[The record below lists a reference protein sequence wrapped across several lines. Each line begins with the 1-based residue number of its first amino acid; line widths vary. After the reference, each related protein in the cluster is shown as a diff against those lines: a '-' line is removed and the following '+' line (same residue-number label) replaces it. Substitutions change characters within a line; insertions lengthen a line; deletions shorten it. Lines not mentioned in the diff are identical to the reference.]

1 MTNPAIMVRAAV
13 VQSAPVLFDTPRTLD
28 KLADL
33 TADAARRGAELVV
46 FPEAFVGGYP
56 KGHDFGVSGGIRTA
70 EGRDDFRRY
79 FENAIDVPGPATERI
94 GSVARKCDVHL
105 VVGVIERAGGTLYCS
120 ELTFGPDGRLLGRHR
135 KLMPTA
141 MERVIW
147 GSGDGSTLPVID
159 TPLGK
164 IGSVICWENYMPL
177 LRTAMYARGV
187 ELYCAVTVDDRE
199 TWVPTVRHIALEGRC
214 FVLSACQALRRTD
227 LPAGYPTDRF
237 SADQDWL
244 IRGGSCIVGPLGQLL
259 AGPVYG
265 EECVLVAD
273 LDRADLVRAKFDFD
287 VVGHYARPD
296 VFRLTVNERPMKP
309 VVFTTDPV
317 GQVSN
322 LPVLAGKLETCPT
335 GSARLV
341 LLEVAGLFAVY
352 KLPSGSAIPTWA
364 TAGDVFN
371 VSRTADELSVVCR
384 QEMAPE
390 GTHCESGW
398 RCLRVAGAMPFTQVG
413 VLASLTTPIARA
425 GVGVFAFSTFD
436 TDYLLVKA
444 ERFPEAVAALRAAG
458 HSVEGRQP

>member
-1 MTNPAIMVRAAV
+1 MTIHAPVARTVRAAV

-33 TADAARRGAELVV
+33 SADAARQRAELVV

-56 KGHDFGVSGGIRTA
+56 KGHDFGVSVGLRTP

-79 FENAIDVPGPATERI
+79 YENAIDVPGPATERL
-94 GSVARKCDVHL
+94 GSVAKQLATHL
-105 VVGVIERAGGTLYCS
+105 VIGVIERKGGTLYCS
-120 ELTFGPDGRLLGRHR
+120 SLTFGPNGSLLGKHR

-141 MERVIW
+141 MERVVW

-177 LRTAMYARGV
+177 LRTAMYARGI

-214 FVLSACQALRRTD
+214 FVLSACQALRRAD
-227 LPAGYPTDRF
+227 LPPGYPSGRF
-237 SADQDWL
+237 PAEQEWL
-244 IRGGSCIVGPLGQLL
+244 IRGGSCVVGPLGQLL

-273 LDRADLVRAKFDFD
+273 LDRADLARAKFDFD

-296 VFRLTVNERPMKP
+296 VFRLTVNEAAARP
-309 VVFTTDPV
+309 VTFSTDPD
-317 GQVSN
+317 
-322 LPVLAGKLETCPT
+322 PAGPKGPS
-335 GSARLV
+335 SAPSLTLR
-341 LLEVAGLFAVY
+341 EVAGLFAVC
-352 KLPSGSAIPTWA
+352 KLPAESAIPAWA
-364 TAGDVFN
+364 TASDVFS
-371 VSRTADELSVVCR
+371 VTRTADELSVVCR
-384 QEMAPE
+384 QEAVPT
-390 GTHCESGW
+390 GTRAEVGW
-398 RCLRVAGAMPFTQVG
+398 RCMRVAGSMPFTLVG
-413 VLASLTTPIARA
+413 VLASLTTPIARV

-436 TDYLLVKA
+436 TDYLLVK
-444 ERFPEAVAALRAAG
+444 EADFSRAVVALRAAG
-458 HSVEGRQP
+458 HPVEQLNT